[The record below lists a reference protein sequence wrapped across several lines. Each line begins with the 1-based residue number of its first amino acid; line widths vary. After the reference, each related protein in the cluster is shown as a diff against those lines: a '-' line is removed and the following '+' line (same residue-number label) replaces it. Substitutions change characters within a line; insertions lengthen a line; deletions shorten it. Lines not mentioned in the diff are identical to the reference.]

1 MFSDEKSLS
10 AAKIKEILKKEHEDR
25 RAVREY
31 EKKRASAGAAF
42 IETNLDDSQ
51 EAIQSNKSADNLN

>member
-1 MFSDEKSLS
+1 MFRDEKSLS